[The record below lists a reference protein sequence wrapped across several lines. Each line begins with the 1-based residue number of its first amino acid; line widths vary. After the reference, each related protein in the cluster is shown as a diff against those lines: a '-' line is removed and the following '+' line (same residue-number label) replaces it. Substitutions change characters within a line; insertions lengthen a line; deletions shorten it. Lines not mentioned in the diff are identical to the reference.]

1 MRNSSYRLVCLCAAA
16 TTALASACSRALL
29 PGIPSALIPATTL
42 SVGEWSG
49 TTSQGLPI
57 SFTVSSAEILTTISV
72 GYDFNG
78 CAGSHTFSDL
88 LVRTA
93 PDLTCI
99 PGPCTGVAASYRAFG
114 YLNGTLGAGPVTQ
127 VNGVFLPGDE
137 AKGHVVF
144 RDYPNCGTA
153 TPVGWTATKQ

>member
-1 MRNSSYRLVCLCAAA
+1 MRKSSYRVVWLCAAA
-16 TTALASACSRALL
+16 FAGLTSACSRALL
-29 PGIPSALIPATTL
+29 PGIPSAFLPPTTS

-49 TTSQGLPI
+49 TTSQGMPI
-57 SFTVSSAEILTTISV
+57 SFTVSPAELLTTMSV

-78 CAGSHTFSDL
+78 CVGSHTFSDL

-114 YLNGTLGAGPVTQ
+114 YVNGTPGAGPVTQ
-127 VNGVFLPGDE
+127 INGVFLPGDE
-137 AKGHVVF
+137 AKGQVVF
-144 RDYPNCGTA
+144 RDYAGCGTA
-153 TPVGWTATKQ
+153 PVVEWVAIRK